1 MREGDKLGKKQ
12 LQYIHYGCK
21 TNQYESNAI
30 IQKFIENGYKLV
42 DFDEKSD
49 VYIVNTCTVTN
60 ISDRKSR
67 QILRRA
73 KQKNKDSIL
82 IVIGCYVQ
90 VAREKLEEIEEIDI
104 LLGNNEKKDIL
115 KYLENYKKERQE
127 EITDVMSQK
136 EYVEFGSTTF
146 TEKTRAVIKI
156 QDGCDRFCS
165 YCIIPY
171 ARGRVR
177 SRKLEEIQE
186 EIAEIAKLGIKEVV
200 LTGIHIASYGKDFKE
215 NIGLIDLLEKINQID
230 GIERIRLGSLEPK
243 LIDEEFA
250 ERLSKL
256 NKICPHF
263 HLSLQSGCTEVLKR
277 MNRRYST
284 EEFKTS
290 VNLLRKKFKDVMLT
304 ADVIVGFPGET
315 EEEFNETFEFLKEIK
330 FYKIHVFKY
339 SKRENTKAADMPNQ
353 VLPEIKEERSKKVI
367 ELSNK
372 IQNEYNR
379 EQIGKIVKVL
389 VEEKNEK
396 YYKGH
401 TANYMCVMIE
411 TERENIENNIVE
423 VRIKDS
429 QNETLLRRTNIEKM

>member
-1 MREGDKLGKKQ
+1 M
-12 LQYIHYGCK
+12 QYIHYGCK

-243 LIDEEFA
+243 LIYEEFA

-372 IQNEYNR
+372 IQNEYNI

>member
-1 MREGDKLGKKQ
+1 M
-12 LQYIHYGCK
+12 QYIHYGCK

-177 SRKLEEIQE
+177 SRKVEEIQE
-186 EIAEIAKLGIKEVV
+186 EITEIAKLGIKEVV

-353 VLPEIKEERSKKVI
+353 VLPEIKEERSKKVL

-379 EQIGKIVKVL
+379 EQIGRIVRVL

>member
-1 MREGDKLGKKQ
+1 M
-12 LQYIHYGCK
+12 
-21 TNQYESNAI
+21 
-30 IQKFIENGYKLV
+30 
-42 DFDEKSD
+42 
-49 VYIVNTCTVTN
+49 
-60 ISDRKSR
+60 
-67 QILRRA
+67 
-73 KQKNKDSIL
+73 
-82 IVIGCYVQ
+82 Q

-115 KYLENYKKERQE
+115 KYLENYKKKDKKK
-127 EITDVMSQK
+127 ITDVMSQK

-353 VLPEIKEERSKKVI
+353 VLPEIKEERSKK
-367 ELSNK
+367 SN
-372 IQNEYNR
+372 
-379 EQIGKIVKVL
+379 
-389 VEEKNEK
+389 
-396 YYKGH
+396 
-401 TANYMCVMIE
+401 
-411 TERENIENNIVE
+411 
-423 VRIKDS
+423 
-429 QNETLLRRTNIEKM
+429 RTFK

>member
-1 MREGDKLGKKQ
+1 M
-12 LQYIHYGCK
+12 QYIHYGCK

-90 VAREKLEEIEEIDI
+90 VAMEKLEEIEEIDI

-177 SRKLEEIQE
+177 SRKVEEIQE
-186 EIAEIAKLGIKEVV
+186 EITEIAKLGIKEVV

>member
-1 MREGDKLGKKQ
+1 M
-12 LQYIHYGCK
+12 QYIHYGCK

-177 SRKLEEIQE
+177 SRKVEEIQE
-186 EIAEIAKLGIKEVV
+186 EITEIAKLGIKEVV
-200 LTGIHIASYGKDFKE
+200 ITGIHIASYGKDFKE

-353 VLPEIKEERSKKVI
+353 VLPEIKEERSKKVL

-379 EQIGKIVKVL
+379 EQIGRIVRVL

>member
-1 MREGDKLGKKQ
+1 M
-12 LQYIHYGCK
+12 QYIHYGCK

-90 VAREKLEEIEEIDI
+90 VAMEKLEEIEEIDI

-339 SKRENTKAADMPNQ
+339 SKRENTKAADMPSQ
-353 VLPEIKEERSKKVI
+353 VLPEIKEERSKKVL

-379 EQIGKIVKVL
+379 EQIGKIVRVL

>member
-1 MREGDKLGKKQ
+1 M
-12 LQYIHYGCK
+12 QYIHYGCK

-90 VAREKLEEIEEIDI
+90 VAMEKLEEIEEIDI

-177 SRKLEEIQE
+177 SRKVEEIQE
-186 EIAEIAKLGIKEVV
+186 EITEIAKLGIKEVV

-290 VNLLRKKFKDVMLT
+290 VNLLRKKFKDVMIT

-339 SKRENTKAADMPNQ
+339 SKRENTKAADMPSQ
-353 VLPEIKEERSKKVI
+353 VLPEIKEERSKKVL

-379 EQIGKIVKVL
+379 EQIGRIVRVL

>member
-1 MREGDKLGKKQ
+1 M
-12 LQYIHYGCK
+12 QYIHYGCK

-90 VAREKLEEIEEIDI
+90 VAMEKLEEIEEIDI

-177 SRKLEEIQE
+177 SRKVEEIQE
-186 EIAEIAKLGIKEVV
+186 EITEIAKLGIKEVV

-339 SKRENTKAADMPNQ
+339 SKRENTKAADMPSQ
-353 VLPEIKEERSKKVI
+353 VLPEIKEERSKKVL

-379 EQIGKIVKVL
+379 EQIGRIVRVL

>member
-1 MREGDKLGKKQ
+1 M
-12 LQYIHYGCK
+12 QYIHYGCK

-177 SRKLEEIQE
+177 SRKVEEIQE
-186 EIAEIAKLGIKEVV
+186 EITEIAKLGIKEVV
-200 LTGIHIASYGKDFKE
+200 ITGIHIASYGKDFKE

-379 EQIGKIVKVL
+379 EQIGKIVRVL

>member
-1 MREGDKLGKKQ
+1 M
-12 LQYIHYGCK
+12 QYIHYGCK

-315 EEEFNETFEFLKEIK
+315 EEEFNKTFEFLKEIK

-339 SKRENTKAADMPNQ
+339 SKRENTKAADMPSQ
-353 VLPEIKEERSKKVI
+353 VLPEIKEERSKKVL

-379 EQIGKIVKVL
+379 EQIGKIVRVL

>member
-1 MREGDKLGKKQ
+1 M
-12 LQYIHYGCK
+12 QYIHYGCK

-177 SRKLEEIQE
+177 SRKVEEIQE
-186 EIAEIAKLGIKEVV
+186 EITEIAKLGIKEIV

-353 VLPEIKEERSKKVI
+353 VLPEIKEERSKKVL

-379 EQIGKIVKVL
+379 EQIGRIVRVL

>member
-1 MREGDKLGKKQ
+1 M
-12 LQYIHYGCK
+12 QYIHYGCK

-90 VAREKLEEIEEIDI
+90 VAGEKLEEIEEIDI

-177 SRKLEEIQE
+177 SRKVEEIQE
-186 EIAEIAKLGIKEVV
+186 EITEIAKLGIKEVV

-339 SKRENTKAADMPNQ
+339 SKRENTKAADMPSQ
-353 VLPEIKEERSKKVI
+353 VLPEIKEERSKKVL

-379 EQIGKIVKVL
+379 EQIGRIVRVL

>member
-1 MREGDKLGKKQ
+1 M
-12 LQYIHYGCK
+12 QYIHYGCK

-215 NIGLIDLLEKINQID
+215 NIGLIDLLEEINKID

-243 LIDEEFA
+243 LIYEEFA

-372 IQNEYNR
+372 IQNEYNI

>member
-1 MREGDKLGKKQ
+1 M
-12 LQYIHYGCK
+12 QYIHYGCK

-90 VAREKLEEIEEIDI
+90 VAMEKLEEIEEIDI

-177 SRKLEEIQE
+177 SRKVEEIQE
-186 EIAEIAKLGIKEVV
+186 EITEIAKLGIKEVV

-353 VLPEIKEERSKKVI
+353 VLPEIKEERSKKII
-367 ELSNK
+367 ELSKN
-372 IQNEYNR
+372 IQDEYNR
-379 EQIGKIVKVL
+379 EYIGKQVKVL
-389 VEEKNEK
+389 IEEKVEDF
-396 YYKGH
+396 YKGH

>member
-1 MREGDKLGKKQ
+1 M
-12 LQYIHYGCK
+12 QYIHYGCK

>member
-1 MREGDKLGKKQ
+1 M
-12 LQYIHYGCK
+12 QYIHYGCK

-389 VEEKNEK
+389 VEEKKEK

>member
-1 MREGDKLGKKQ
+1 M
-12 LQYIHYGCK
+12 QYIHYGCK

-353 VLPEIKEERSKKVI
+353 VLPEIKEERSKKVL

-379 EQIGKIVKVL
+379 EQIGRIVRVL

>member
-1 MREGDKLGKKQ
+1 M
-12 LQYIHYGCK
+12 QYIHYGCK

-90 VAREKLEEIEEIDI
+90 VAMEKLEEIEEIDI

-177 SRKLEEIQE
+177 SRKVEEIQE
-186 EIAEIAKLGIKEVV
+186 EITEIAKLGIKEVV

-339 SKRENTKAADMPNQ
+339 SKRENTKAADMPSQ
-353 VLPEIKEERSKKVI
+353 VLPEIKEERSKKVL

-379 EQIGKIVKVL
+379 EQIGKIVRVL

>member
-1 MREGDKLGKKQ
+1 M
-12 LQYIHYGCK
+12 QYIHYGCK

-177 SRKLEEIQE
+177 SRKVEEIQE
-186 EIAEIAKLGIKEVV
+186 EITEIAKLGIKEVV

>member
-1 MREGDKLGKKQ
+1 M
-12 LQYIHYGCK
+12 QYIHYGCK

-90 VAREKLEEIEEIDI
+90 VAMEKLEEIEEIDI

>member
-1 MREGDKLGKKQ
+1 M
-12 LQYIHYGCK
+12 QYIHYGCK

-90 VAREKLEEIEEIDI
+90 VAMEKLEEIEEIDI

-177 SRKLEEIQE
+177 SRKVEEIQE
-186 EIAEIAKLGIKEVV
+186 EITEIAKLGIKEVV
-200 LTGIHIASYGKDFKE
+200 ITGIHIASYGKDFKE

-353 VLPEIKEERSKKVI
+353 VLPEIKEERSKKVL

-379 EQIGKIVKVL
+379 EQIGKIVRVL

>member
-1 MREGDKLGKKQ
+1 M
-12 LQYIHYGCK
+12 QYIHYGCK

-177 SRKLEEIQE
+177 SRKVEEIQE
-186 EIAEIAKLGIKEVV
+186 EITEIAKLGIKEVV

-339 SKRENTKAADMPNQ
+339 SKRENTKAADMPSQ
-353 VLPEIKEERSKKVI
+353 VLPEIKEERSKKVL

-379 EQIGKIVKVL
+379 EQIGKIVRVL

>member
-1 MREGDKLGKKQ
+1 M
-12 LQYIHYGCK
+12 QYIHYGCK

-90 VAREKLEEIEEIDI
+90 VAMEKLEEIEEIDI

-177 SRKLEEIQE
+177 SRKVEEIQE
-186 EIAEIAKLGIKEVV
+186 EITEIAKLGIKEVV

-277 MNRRYST
+277 INRRYST

-353 VLPEIKEERSKKVI
+353 VLPEIKEERSKKII
-367 ELSNK
+367 ELSKN
-372 IQNEYNR
+372 IQDEYNR
-379 EQIGKIVKVL
+379 EYIGKQVKVL
-389 VEEKNEK
+389 IEEKVEDF
-396 YYKGH
+396 YKGH

>member
-1 MREGDKLGKKQ
+1 M
-12 LQYIHYGCK
+12 QYIHYGCK

-339 SKRENTKAADMPNQ
+339 SKRENTKAADMPSQ
-353 VLPEIKEERSKKVI
+353 VLPEIKEERSKKVL

-379 EQIGKIVKVL
+379 EQIGKIVRVL